1 VYHRN
6 NILAFTP
13 PKVIMVVT
21 MEIGVVTPPVALSLF
36 VTARLTRMAATQ
48 VMRTALPWLPVLP
61 VLPVFLERTTCTP
74 AINLS
79 LPNAIFSP

>member
-61 VLPVFLERTTCTP
+61 VFLVRTTCTP